1 MRLASRTALDRMT
14 LMTLRIQRVWDP
26 TIHLP
31 FIALALYA
39 AWLVLASPS
48 RAQELIG
55 AFGVVVTRAAAA
67 IALLAAS
74 RRRRSQR
81 LWSYLG
87 VGATLWATASAIDLG
102 IRLTS
107 DQPPALPSAPDL
119 VYLAGYLAALT
130 GVATYRQP
138 DPERFGR
145 VREILDVAIL
155 ALAVGALAW
164 IVLLRPALTVGFGDP
179 IPLIWVA
186 FAPVLAS
193 ILAVLLARLALRGIS
208 GESARVFLLLAS
220 ASAMLAFAD
229 LANAFDRLQEHVAT
243 AGFVEVIWI
252 AAALIVMSV
261 GLRLRAG
268 DIKHGDMPSSIQKA
282 ASRIEPLL
290 PLELTYVVVG
300 TAILGWW
307 LTKQVDWLTVA
318 AAASLSLLLV
328 ARQGVI
334 IGQRELKQYA
344 LELETAL
351 DEVAGTQDQL
361 ERLNLRLEQKVGA
374 RTAELEKMVTDLERL
389 NEELKELDHLKS
401 EFVALVSHELRAPL
415 TNIRTGIELIL
426 DRNPEIGSERLH
438 VVQQEIERLGALV
451 EAILDISALEA
462 GRFPLHLQPVE
473 LERIALDV
481 ISQMPQVERIRVIFP
496 AELPTLMADERGLK
510 SVLYHVLDNATKY
523 APKGDLVLHA
533 EEAEGFVR
541 VSLSDSGPGIPEE
554 EREGVFEMFH
564 RLDSSDARE
573 VYGHG
578 LGLPMAR
585 KLLVAMGGGIR
596 AEPNEHSGARIVF
609 WLPEVESA

>member
-1 MRLASRTALDRMT
+1 MTPMALRV
-14 LMTLRIQRVWDP
+14 QRVWNP

-31 FIALALYA
+31 FIALALYS
-39 AWLVLASPS
+39 AWLILASPS
-48 RAQELIG
+48 KAQELVG
-55 AFGVVVTRAAAA
+55 AFGVVAARAAAA
-67 IALLAAS
+67 FAMLAAS
-74 RRRRSQR
+74 RSRRGQR
-81 LWSYLG
+81 IWSYLG

-102 IRLTS
+102 TRLMS
-107 DQPPALPSAPDL
+107 GQPPALPSAPDL

-130 GVATYRQP
+130 GVASYRQP

-155 ALAVGALAW
+155 AIAVSALAW
-164 IVLLRPALTVGFGDP
+164 IVLLRPALAVGFGDS
-179 IPLIWVA
+179 IPMIWAA
-186 FAPVLAS
+186 FAPILAS
-193 ILAVLLARLALRGIS
+193 ILAVLLVRLAMRSKS
-208 GESARVFLLLAS
+208 GESVRRFLLLAS
-220 ASAMLAFAD
+220 AAALLSIAD
-229 LANAFDRLQEHVAT
+229 LANAYARLQEDITT
-243 AGFVEVIWI
+243 AGFVEVVWI
-252 AAALIVMSV
+252 GAALIVMSV
-261 GLRLRAG
+261 GLRLRATDDKQNG
-268 DIKHGDMPSSIQKA
+268 ESYAVQKA
-282 ASRIEPLL
+282 ASRIEPML
-290 PLELTYVVVG
+290 PLALTYVVVG

-307 LTKQVDWLTVA
+307 LTRQVDWLTVA

-351 DEVAGTQDQL
+351 DEVAYAQEQL
-361 ERLNLRLEQKVGA
+361 ERLNLRLEQKVGS
-374 RTAELEKMVTDLERL
+374 RTAELEKTVTDLERL
-389 NEELKELDHLKS
+389 NEELKELDQLKS

-426 DRNPEIGSERLH
+426 DRNPEIESDRLQ
-438 VVQQEIERLGALV
+438 VVQEEIERLGALV

-462 GRFPLHLQPVE
+462 GRFPLHLQSVE

-481 ISQMPQVERIRVIFP
+481 ISQMPDIERIRAEIP
-496 AELPTLMADERGLK
+496 AGLPPLMADERGLK

-533 EEAEGFVR
+533 EEESGFVR
-541 VSLSDSGPGIPEE
+541 VSLSDSGPGIPIE
-554 EREGVFEMFH
+554 ERERVFEMFH

-585 KLLVAMGGGIR
+585 KLVEAMGGGIR
-596 AEPNEHSGARIVF
+596 AEPNENAGARIVF
-609 WLPEVESA
+609 WLPEAEAE